1 MKAKR
6 KETTPTI
13 NIVCLNK
20 TSVYVFAMKID
31 LKITKAKNR
40 LSILFDVSPKV
51 RMPMFPMETFRRGL
65 FLITIFGIDYFHPL
79 HFTSHSLWVFFW
91 FLLKFTNQILISFI
105 PGSFNEWIYWNKTC
119 FARCFTMTIQQ

>member
-1 MKAKR
+1 MEAKR
-6 KETTPTI
+6 KETHQPSI

-31 LKITKAKNR
+31 LKITKAENR

-65 FLITIFGIDYFHPL
+65 FLITIFDIDYFHPL
-79 HFTSHSLWVFFW
+79 HFTSHSLYFCL

-105 PGSFNEWIYWNKTC
+105 PLSVNEWIC
-119 FARCFTMTIQQ
+119 